1 MRSKGKLI
9 TQWFA
14 SVLVI
19 LLLIS
24 AIAIPLRKINNIGGN
39 SSPKD
44 EATEDSGVTLDK
56 NIIFF

>member
-19 LLLIS
+19 LLVVS
-24 AIAIPLRKINNIGGN
+24 AIAIPLRKINNAGGG

-44 EATEDSGVTLDK
+44 ETTEQSGVSFDK
-56 NIIFF
+56 EIIIF